1 MHRRWTAATG
11 LWFHR
16 AVEGD
21 VRTRRVAHLARAL
34 AVGHVCV
41 AVAAIIMVAVLLY
54 AGTRP
59 NAGFEG
65 LYALFAVVLAIPT
78 ALFAVAAVRGVHLT
92 FREPPE
98 GVVGSAVLGAT
109 EGALGVAF
117 AAGVAVSGA
126 PASSP
131 LILPAVILLVLGV
144 TTVWLTVLRARHPSN
159 CRARLTPPRG
169 QPRRSASASSRR
181 GKR

>member
-1 MHRRWTAATG
+1 M
-11 LWFHR
+11 
-16 AVEGD
+16 
-21 VRTRRVAHLARAL
+21 

-41 AVAAIIMVAVLLY
+41 AVAAIVMVAVLGY

-65 LYALFAVVLAIPT
+65 LFALFGVVLAIPT
-78 ALFAVAAVRGVHLT
+78 ALFAVAALHCVRLS

-98 GVVGSAVLGAT
+98 GVTGSAVLGAT

-126 PASSP
+126 PGSSP
-131 LILPAVILLVLGV
+131 LILPAAILLVLGL
-144 TTVWLTVLRARHPSN
+144 TTAWLAVF
-159 CRARLTPPRG
+159 RLSRTH
-169 QPRRSASASSRR
+169 RSAAM
-181 GKR
+181 G